1 MTTKIFVP
9 SDNAEHWKVLEAFMT
24 GVRAC
29 GEPVT
34 MHSVNEYEECD
45 VAVVFGVGKKNV
57 PCSYARGQV
66 IENQHM
72 LGHPALII
80 EKGYVNRDEYYACGW
95 NGLNNRA
102 QFRNN
107 GSPPDR
113 WNELGTTLKP
123 WRRTGSTILVC
134 GQVPS
139 DASVQNTDIIKW
151 CAETVRTLVR
161 EVPGKQIVFRPH
173 PLARNRTPDMIG
185 AKTSTRPLAE
195 DLADAACVVTY
206 NSNTGVDAIIEGI
219 PLYVADEGAMA
230 YDIAS
235 KELTSAFM
243 PHPKIVEQWAHDLA
257 YTQWTLAE
265 MREGKPW
272 LHLTRTGVEI

>member
-9 SDNAEHWKVLEAFMT
+9 SNNAEHWKVLEAFMT
-24 GVRAC
+24 GVRKH
-29 GEPVT
+29 GEPAT
-34 MHSVNEYEECD
+34 MHSVNKYEDSD
-45 VAVVFGVGKKNV
+45 VAVVFGVGKKDV
-57 PCSYARGQV
+57 PCSHARGE
-66 IENQHM
+66 IIKRQHDE
-72 LGHPALII
+72 GHPVII
-80 EKGYVNRDEYYACGW
+80 VEKGYVKRDVYYACGW

-102 QFRNN
+102 QFRNHN
-107 GSPPDR
+107 MPGDR
-113 WNELGTTLKP
+113 WAELGITLKP
-123 WRRTGSTILVC
+123 WRRSGSTILVC

-161 EVPGKQIVFRPH
+161 EIPGKQIIFRPH
-173 PLARNRTPDMIG
+173 PLARARTPDMLG
-185 AKTSTRPLAE
+185 AKTSARTLQE

-206 NSNTGVDAIIEGI
+206 NSNTGVDAVLEGI
-219 PLYVADEGAMA
+219 PVYVADKGAMA
-230 YDIAS
+230 YDVAS

-243 PHPKIVEQWAHDLA
+243 PHEDTVRQWAYDLA

-272 LHLTRTGVEI
+272 AHLTGT